1 LKGMGGL
8 AQGENVVVQ
17 HLLQDMGMVLGHQ
30 VSGAFGIIER
40 PQGTLAEQFLHA
52 EVTNLQLSAGMALAH
67 SVAPGI
73 QGLERGLDLSL
84 RSRDVGASLPRPKIW
99 GEETSPLQN
108 GLQPAV
114 AAAGVPSRSEEGP
127 RPFILAMN
135 SNNGNGDRPRSPS
148 RGEATLPGL

>member
-1 LKGMGGL
+1 
-8 AQGENVVVQ
+8 
-17 HLLQDMGMVLGHQ
+17 
-30 VSGAFGIIER
+30 
-40 PQGTLAEQFLHA
+40 
-52 EVTNLQLSAGMALAH
+52 
-67 SVAPGI
+67 
-73 QGLERGLDLSL
+73 SL
-84 RSRDVGASLPRPKIW
+84 RSTDVGASLPRPQIL

-148 RGEATLPGL
+148 RGEATLPGLVLWDPYRIEGMPEDALKVKIDGPPQNLAERIFTEICRNLNAESPRPMVIGLEIEKARDFKENELENALMSFLRN